1 MSAAARRTA
10 LLNELGAIVGAE
22 QVISDGADLLSYGAD
37 RTTRWPPAPL
47 AAVLPASS
55 AEVQAIVQLANRA
68 GIALV
73 PSGGR
78 TGLSGGAV
86 AARGELV
93 IALDRMRRIGTVNT
107 EDATL
112 SCEAGAVTARI
123 QAAAQAAGLYYPVD
137 FASAG
142 SSQIGGNIA
151 TNAGGIR
158 VLRYGMTRD
167 WVLGLTVVT
176 GAGELL
182 ELGRGLVKDNSG
194 YDLRQLFIGS
204 EGTLGVICAATL
216 RLAPP
221 PPPTAVLVLGTPA
234 LAALPVVLAA
244 FRRQC
249 RLAACEF
256 FSEAAL
262 ARVVARQ
269 GLARPFAAAT
279 PCYTLIEVE
288 VASDDDLEQALQVFD
303 TLRAAGLVNDGVLA
317 QSEAQT
323 RDLWRLRED
332 ISDTL
337 APWQPHKNDIAVRP
351 SRLPDFIARAE
362 ALFAAQFPAL
372 EVVWFGHLG
381 DGNIHFNA
389 LKPAAWSG
397 EEFQAQGAAI
407 SRALGALVQEFGGSI
422 SAEHGIGLLR
432 KDLLHHSRSAE
443 EIRLMRAVKAVFDPN
458 HIMNPGKIF
467 DPDLFRPGTGSP

>member
-1 MSAAARRTA
+1 MSAAVRRTA

-22 QVISDGADLLSYGAD
+22 HVIGDGADLLRHGAD
-37 RTTRWPPAPL
+37 RTTRWSPAPL

-93 IALDRMRRIGTVNT
+93 IALDRMRRIGAVNT

-112 SCEAGAVTARI
+112 TCEAGAVTAQI

-182 ELGRGLVKDNSG
+182 RLGRGLVKDNSG

-221 PPPTAVLVLGTPA
+221 PPPTAVLVL
-234 LAALPVVLAA
+234 
-244 FRRQC
+244 
-249 RLAACEF
+249 
-256 FSEAAL
+256 
-262 ARVVARQ
+262 
-269 GLARPFAAAT
+269 
-279 PCYTLIEVE
+279 
-288 VASDDDLEQALQVFD
+288 
-303 TLRAAGLVNDGVLA
+303 
-317 QSEAQT
+317 
-323 RDLWRLRED
+323 
-332 ISDTL
+332 
-337 APWQPHKNDIAVRP
+337 
-351 SRLPDFIARAE
+351 
-362 ALFAAQFPAL
+362 
-372 EVVWFGHLG
+372 
-381 DGNIHFNA
+381 
-389 LKPAAWSG
+389 
-397 EEFQAQGAAI
+397 
-407 SRALGALVQEFGGSI
+407 
-422 SAEHGIGLLR
+422 
-432 KDLLHHSRSAE
+432 
-443 EIRLMRAVKAVFDPN
+443 
-458 HIMNPGKIF
+458 
-467 DPDLFRPGTGSP
+467 

>member
-1 MSAAARRTA
+1 MSAATRRAA
-10 LLNELGAIVGAE
+10 LLAELGAIVGADH
-22 QVISDGADLLSYGAD
+22 VVGDGDELLRYGTD
-37 RTTRWPPAPL
+37 RTTRWRPAPL
-47 AAVLPASS
+47 AAVLPRSS
-55 AEVQAIVQLANRA
+55 AEVQAIVQLANRER
-68 GIALV
+68 IPIV

-86 AARGELV
+86 ATRGELV
-93 IALDRMRRIGTVNT
+93 LALDRMRRIVEVNA

-112 SCEAGAVTARI
+112 TCEAGAVTAQV
-123 QAAAQAAGLYYPVD
+123 QAAAQTAGLYYPVD

-158 VLRYGMTRD
+158 VLRHGMTRD
-167 WVLGLTVVT
+167 RVLGLTVVT

-182 ELGRGLVKDNSG
+182 HLGRGLVKDNTG

-204 EGTLGVICAATL
+204 EGTLGVICGATL
-216 RLAPP
+216 GLAPP
-221 PPPTAVLVLGTPA
+221 PPPTAVLVLGAPT
-234 LAALPVVLAA
+234 LTALPAVLAA
-244 FRRQC
+244 FRRRC

-262 ARVVARQ
+262 ARVIERH

-279 PCYTLIEVE
+279 PYYALVEVE
-288 VASDDDLEQALQVFD
+288 LAGETDLDQALQVFE
-303 TLRAAGLVNDGVLA
+303 TLRDAGVASDGVLA
-317 QSEAQT
+317 HSAAQA
-323 RDLWRLRED
+323 RDLWRLREE

-337 APWQPHKNDIAVRP
+337 APWQPHKNDIAVRS
-351 SRLPDFIARAE
+351 SRLPAFIARAE
-362 ALFAAQFPAL
+362 ALFAVRFPAV

-381 DGNIHFNA
+381 DGNIHVNA
-389 LKPAAWSG
+389 LQPATWSG
-397 EEFQAQGAAI
+397 EQFQALGATI
-407 SRALGALVQEFGGSI
+407 SQALGALVEEFGGSI

-432 KDLLHHSRSAE
+432 KDLLRHTRNAE
-443 EIRLMRAVKAVFDPN
+443 EIRLMRALKTLVDPN

-467 DPDLFRPGTGSP
+467 DPDAVTR